1 MEDSNIKGLV
11 VGICLAILVGVF
23 ASLAV
28 DTFFGDDTR
37 TESPLRGD

>member
-1 MEDSNIKGLV
+1 MDDSNIKGLV

-28 DTFFGDDTR
+28 DTFFGDETR
-37 TESPLRGD
+37 ATSPLRGD